1 MVPIEDEVGGVSQRL
16 RQRVKDFGINLPNIV
31 AILTEQ
37 VDVVL
42 SREVVDGGVL
52 AHVGVHDNAEL
63 LELFENSIDR
73 TRSDIGGAGL
83 HGGGD
88 VFGGEVIVAQ
98 SENVENR
105 PLGGRDPLTRVAQA
119 LEEVAE
125 FRI

>member
-73 TRSDIGGAGL
+73 TRGDIGGAGL
-83 HGGGD
+83 HRGGD

-105 PLGGRDPLTRVAQA
+105 PLGGRDPFAGVA
-119 LEEVAE
+119 
-125 FRI
+125 